1 MQASLRFPLIM
12 LLALLL
18 GVALVPARA
27 GAQTPPTR
35 SMTVNQVIRAPAGPP
50 CAST

>member
-1 MQASLRFPLIM
+1 MQATFRVPLIM
-12 LLALLL
+12 LLALAL

-35 SMTVNQVIRAPAGPP
+35 SMTLNQ
-50 CAST
+50 